1 MKGIHLRRQVLTSKQ
16 NVDKWRDSFSTLYA
30 DGRNFNLFSKLTGVI
45 FGLVTVSCGVYAC

>member
-16 NVDKWRDSFSTLYA
+16 NVDKWRDSFSIYA

-45 FGLVTVSCGVYAC
+45 FGLVTVLFGV